1 MIQYGFRS
9 ERSTTDCVFLILAVI
24 REERQN
30 HRTISIAFC
39 DLAKAYDSVWRELL
53 YNKLS
58 RIGFGGRV
66 VSLIRSMYYNDN
78 IRLLLPGWL
87 SDPLWFTKGVK
98 QGCLLSPMLFAL
110 YVSGL

>member
-24 REERQN
+24 REERQK

-78 IRLLLPGWL
+78 IRLLLPGRL
-87 SDPLWFTKGVK
+87 
-98 QGCLLSPMLFAL
+98 
-110 YVSGL
+110 